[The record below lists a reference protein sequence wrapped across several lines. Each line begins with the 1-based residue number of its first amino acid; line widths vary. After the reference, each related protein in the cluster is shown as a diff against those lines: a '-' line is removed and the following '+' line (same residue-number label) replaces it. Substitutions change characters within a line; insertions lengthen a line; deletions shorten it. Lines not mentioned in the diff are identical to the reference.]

1 MPQRQT
7 DDRLA
12 IETDVAIVGGG
23 PAGLCLALALSQANG
38 VDLSVT
44 VLDAAAGRERR
55 SDPRGWAIAPAPRH
69 VLEAIG
75 VWDEIAPHAG
85 DVARMTISDSKL
97 QDPVRPEL
105 LGFAA
110 DEGGAGGNHLA
121 DDGNAL
127 PGANRLDD
135 PFYDVPPGAGDPGAP
150 LAHIVPAD
158 VLVAAVDHA
167 ASDAGLKPRE
177 PRQLLGLDADSA
189 GITLQT
195 DRGPIRARL
204 CIGADGVHS
213 AVRALAG
220 IRTVDWDY
228 RQDAIVATLDAEF
241 PHEDTAIQ
249 HFLPGGPF
257 ALLPL
262 PENRLS
268 LVWSDERGKIR
279 ELMAL
284 DDTAFETAL
293 NGRAGPELGW
303 LTLAGPRA
311 SFPLGFML
319 ARRFVAPRVALIGD
333 AAHRVHP
340 LAGQGL
346 NLGLKDVAAL
356 AETIV
361 ETVRLGIDP
370 GIQTELETYER
381 WRRAD
386 TVQLAM
392 LTDGLNRLFRPDIAP
407 LRLIR
412 NFGLGL
418 VNNSGFAKRFL
429 TREAAGLNGP
439 AVPKLMDGLPL

>member
-7 DDRLA
+7 DGSSA

-38 VDLSVT
+38 VDLSVR
-44 VLDAAAGRERR
+44 VFDAAAGGARR
-55 SDPRGWAIAPAPRH
+55 ADPRGWAIAPAPRH

-85 DVARMTISDSKL
+85 EVRRMAISDSKV

-105 LGFAA
+105 LGFGV
-110 DEGGAGGNHLA
+110 DESATDPGLFGDEEGVP
-121 DDGNAL
+121 
-127 PGANRLDD
+127 PGASRLDD
-135 PFYDVPPGAGDPGAP
+135 PFYDIPPGAEELGMP
-150 LAHIVPAD
+150 LAHIVPAE
-158 VLVAAVDHA
+158 VLVAAVDNA
-167 ASDAGLKPRE
+167 ASNAGLKPQE
-177 PRQLLGLDADSA
+177 PHHLRSLEPDSA
-189 GITLQT
+189 GITLNT
-195 DRGPIRARL
+195 DQGPIRARL
-204 CIGADGVHS
+204 CVGADGVNS
-213 AVRALAG
+213 TVRSLAG

-228 RQDAIVATLDAEF
+228 RQDAIVATLDADF
-241 PHEDTAIQ
+241 AHDGTAIQ

-268 LVWSDERGKIR
+268 LVWSDERDKVR
-279 ELMAL
+279 ALMAL
-284 DDTAFETAL
+284 DDAAFETEL
-293 NGRAGPELGW
+293 NERAGPELGW
-303 LTLAGPRA
+303 LNLAGARA

-319 ARRFVAPRVALIGD
+319 SRRFVAPRVALIGD

-412 NFGLGL
+412 SFGLGL